1 MVPFISWGA
10 KFSAVF
16 RAYTLSSQAGKWVSQ
31 HQKLTMQVLSLMR
44 VSLYGQMRKCACH
57 CVWTDAHLCAPVGY
71 RTRVPM
77 SKSSGKNSGSISPQS
92 LMNLLLCRSAE
103 AGFWTC
109 KWIKSTGK
117 QMKPNWGR
125 NLYLL
130 PSMVA
135 NLFVLFSSMC
145 EQKVSTYMPS
155 WALLVMTAVCKE
167 VRKKITKLLTR
178 IKQELNN
185 NMSIKT
191 KTKNKWQWNKFT
203 NR

>member
-1 MVPFISWGA
+1 MQI
-10 KFSAVF
+10 
-16 RAYTLSSQAGKWVSQ
+16 LSR
-31 HQKLTMQVLSLMR
+31 MR
-44 VSLYGQMRKCACH
+44 VSLYGQMRKCARK
-57 CVWTDAHLCAPVGY
+57 CVDRCALMRACGVSGPRACV
-71 RTRVPM
+71 
-77 SKSSGKNSGSISPQS
+77 KESGKFSGLISPQS
-92 LMNLLLCRSAE
+92 LMNLMLCRSAE

-109 KWIKSTGK
+109 KWVKSTGK

>member
-31 HQKLTMQVLSLMR
+31 HQKLTMQILSRMR
-44 VSLYGQMRKCACH
+44 VSLYGQMRRCACH
-57 CVWTDAHLCAPVGY
+57 CVDRCALMRACGVSYP
-71 RTRVPM
+71 RACI
-77 SKSSGKNSGSISPQS
+77 KEFGKNSGSISPQS
-92 LMNLLLCRSAE
+92 LMNLLLCRSAK

>member
-10 KFSAVF
+10 KLSAVF

-31 HQKLTMQVLSLMR
+31 HQKLTMQILSRMR
-44 VSLYGQMRKCACH
+44 VSLCGQMRRCALH
-57 CVWTDAHLCAPVGY
+57 CVDRGALMRACGISYPRACV
-71 RTRVPM
+71 
-77 SKSSGKNSGSISPQS
+77 KESGKNSGSISPQS

-109 KWIKSTGK
+109 KWIRSTGK
-117 QMKPNWGR
+117 QMKPKWGR

-155 WALLVMTAVCKE
+155 WALLVMTVVMQK
-167 VRKKITKLLTR
+167 VRKKIVKVWTR

-185 NMSIKT
+185 NMSIKI

>member
-10 KFSAVF
+10 KLVQYSE
-16 RAYTLSSQAGKWVSQ
+16 
-31 HQKLTMQVLSLMR
+31 LTHYHLNQGSEFPDIKIL
-44 VSLYGQMRKCACH
+44 QCKFWIKCACH
-57 CVWTDAHLCAPVGY
+57 CVDRCALMRACGVSGPRACV
-71 RTRVPM
+71 
-77 SKSSGKNSGSISPQS
+77 KESGKNSGSISPQY

-145 EQKVSTYMPS
+145 EQKVSAYMPS
-155 WALLVMTAVCKE
+155 WALLVMTAV
-167 VRKKITKLLTR
+167 
-178 IKQELNN
+178 
-185 NMSIKT
+185 M
-191 KTKNKWQWNKFT
+191 
-203 NR
+203 